1 MTKIHLMILISY
13 SKFNIILSL
22 TSRHK
27 KTWDFFLIVFL
38 RFRIPNYQTRK
49 AHDIT
54 RERLKLILLVV
65 FNEILRISEKP
76 SISKNA
82 FYVVLKF
89 TQSKLS
95 FFFFYHRH
103 NFSLLIF
110 QLAKV

>member
-22 TSRHK
+22 TYGHK

-89 TQSKLS
+89 TQSK
-95 FFFFYHRH
+95 
-103 NFSLLIF
+103 
-110 QLAKV
+110 